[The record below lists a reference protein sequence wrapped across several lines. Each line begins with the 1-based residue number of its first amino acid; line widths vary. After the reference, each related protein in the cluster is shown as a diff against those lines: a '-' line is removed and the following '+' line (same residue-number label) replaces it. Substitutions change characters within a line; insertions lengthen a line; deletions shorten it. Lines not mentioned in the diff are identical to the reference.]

1 MGLTHTVYW
10 ISWSITALILVI
22 ILTGNLLLCGMAFRM
37 DFFLNTPLLIL
48 FVLYTTFGFS
58 IALVAFFIA
67 VICPDVKNGYTIAYG
82 FILTAILM
90 QMMFT

>member
-1 MGLTHTVYW
+1 MGLTHTIYW
-10 ISWSITALILVI
+10 FSWTITALILVI
-22 ILTGNLLLCGMAFRM
+22 ILTINLLACGVIFRM

-48 FVLYTTFGFS
+48 FILYTTFGFS
-58 IALVAFFIA
+58 IALLAFFIV

-90 QMMFT
+90 